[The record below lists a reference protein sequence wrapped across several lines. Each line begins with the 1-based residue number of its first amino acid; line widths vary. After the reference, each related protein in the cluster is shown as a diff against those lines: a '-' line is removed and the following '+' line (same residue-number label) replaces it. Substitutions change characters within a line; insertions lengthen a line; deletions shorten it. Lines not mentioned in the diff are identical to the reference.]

1 MLQEIRVRTESHAC
15 LVDITGRINQLV
27 RDSDVSSG
35 VCFVQ
40 IPHTTAGITVNEN
53 ADPHVVQDML
63 MELDK
68 RIPWRDGYRHFEG
81 NSAAHL
87 KASLLGFSLVILIEN
102 GHLVL
107 GTWQGIYLAEFDG
120 PRQRRVL
127 VKVIPDP
134 RSPE

>member
-15 LVDITGRINQLV
+15 FVDITGRINQLV
-27 RDSDVSSG
+27 RESGVNSG

-40 IPHTTAGITVNEN
+40 VPHTTSGITVNEN

-87 KASLLGFSLVILIEN
+87 KASLLGFSQVFLIDG

-127 VKVIPDP
+127 VKIIPDP
-134 RSPE
+134 A